1 MKSQPVPPLAARHL
15 VIPTQTRPRG
25 SIYMDRSALEPL
37 IADAGTALAHRGR
50 LSLAVDPAH
59 ADSGPVFIDPV
70 ARAWF
75 GALTDAW
82 PYWSFFASR
91 DDVTI
96 THVLTLLLPG
106 RVIDVPDG
114 RTGWKFELDELQPLL
129 VRLLGAQAALVRRLG
144 IDPRLHEEA
153 IGTFFAAARN
163 VIR

>member
-1 MKSQPVPPLAARHL
+1 
-15 VIPTQTRPRG
+15 
-25 SIYMDRSALEPL
+25 MDRSALEPL
-37 IADAGTALAHRGR
+37 IAHAGPALAHRCR

-91 DDVTI
+91 DNVTI

-106 RVIDVPDG
+106 RVIHGPDG

-129 VRLLGAQAALVRRLG
+129 VRLLGAEAALVRRLG
-144 IDPRLHEEA
+144 IAPRLHEEA